1 MLRNEGD
8 SLINKVTIICQQI
21 DRQQLLRMLIM
32 VWWGPFVL
40 QTLRC
45 TMPTEFIPVSA
56 CPSRRHSPADRG
68 TVTPGRTGCV
78 RE

>member
-1 MLRNEGD
+1 MLKNEVE
-8 SLINKVTIICQQI
+8 SLINKVTIICQQS

-32 VWWGPFVL
+32 VWLRPFVL

-56 CPSRRHSPADRG
+56 CPSRRDSPADRG
-68 TVTPGRTGCV
+68 TVSPGRTGCV